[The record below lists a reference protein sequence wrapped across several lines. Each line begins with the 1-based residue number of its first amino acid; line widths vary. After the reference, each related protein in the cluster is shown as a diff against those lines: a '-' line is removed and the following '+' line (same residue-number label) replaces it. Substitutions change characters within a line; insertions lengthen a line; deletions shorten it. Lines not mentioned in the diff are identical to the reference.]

1 VRCNVIRRAIVRV
14 FPAQSRR
21 ADFNEE
27 GRMER
32 DIYDEDHEAFR
43 DVVKEFIKRYVT
55 NEARER
61 WDAAGEVDRETMRA
75 AGESGLIGL
84 SVPEEFGGAGM
95 LQDYRFRAIV
105 NEEVIA
111 AGAGSLAGAFGIQ
124 DDLAIPYLVHMGT
137 QEQKEKWLPGM
148 ATGEI
153 LGALAMSEPG
163 AGSDLRG
170 IKTTAKRVEGGYIV
184 NGAKTF
190 ISSGKTADVIVTFVK
205 TGEGN
210 KADAFSLLLIENGM
224 DGFDHGK
231 KLHKMGFQ
239 GHDTAELSFS
249 DVFVPEENLISGK
262 EGQGFIQLMM
272 NLPLERLSIGIA
284 GAAAAEA
291 ALKWTLAYTKDRE
304 AFGERII
311 DFQNT
316 RFKLAEVATTVDAL
330 WAYMDRA
337 LLAYKDGKLS
347 AVEAAKV
354 KFWATEREWDVI
366 DVCVQLHGGYGYIT
380 EYPIARAFLDAR
392 VHRIYG
398 GTNEI
403 MREIVGRELAKH

>member
-1 VRCNVIRRAIVRV
+1 
-14 FPAQSRR
+14 
-21 ADFNEE
+21 
-27 GRMER
+27 MER

-55 NEARER
+55 NEKREQ
-61 WDAAGEVDRETMRA
+61 WDAAGEIDRETMLA
-75 AGESGLIGL
+75 AGEAGIIGL
-84 SVPEEFGGAGM
+84 SVPDEFGGAGM
-95 LQDYRFRAIV
+95 LQDYRFRAVV
-105 NEEVIA
+105 NEEIIA

-124 DDLAIPYLVHMGT
+124 DDLAVPYLVHMGT
-137 QEQKEKWLPGM
+137 QEQKEKWLPRM
-148 ATGEI
+148 ATGEV

-170 IKTTAKRVEGGYIV
+170 IKTTAKRVEGGYLV

-190 ISSGKTADVIVTFVK
+190 ISSGKTADIIVTFVK

-210 KADAFSLLLIENGM
+210 RPDAFSILIIENGM

-231 KLHKMGFQ
+231 KLHKMGFH

-249 DVFVPEENLISGK
+249 DVFVPEENLIGGQ
-262 EGQGFIQLMM
+262 EGRGFIQLMM
-272 NLPLERLSIGIA
+272 NLPLERLSIA
-284 GAAAAEA
+284 VAAAAA
-291 ALKWTLAYTKDRE
+291 SQAGLQWTLDHTKARE

-316 RFKLAEVATTVDAL
+316 RFQLATVSATVEAL
-330 WAYMDRA
+330 WAYNDRA
-337 LLAYKDGKLS
+337 VKAYGQSKLTPE
-347 AVEAAKV
+347 EAAKY
-354 KFWATEREWDVI
+354 KFWSTEREWEVLDT
-366 DVCVQLHGGYGYIT
+366 CVQLHGGYGYIT

-403 MREIVGRELAKH
+403 MRDIVSRPFAK

>member
-1 VRCNVIRRAIVRV
+1 
-14 FPAQSRR
+14 
-21 ADFNEE
+21 
-27 GRMER
+27 MER

-43 DVVKEFIKRYVT
+43 EVVREFVKRYAT
-55 NEARER
+55 NEKREK
-61 WDAAGEVDRETMRA
+61 WDADGEIDRETMLA

-95 LQDYRFRAIV
+95 LRDYRFRTIV
-105 NEEVIA
+105 NEEVIG

-124 DDLAIPYLVHMGT
+124 DDLAVPYIVHMGT
-137 QEQKEKWLPGM
+137 QAQKEKWLPRM
-148 ATGEI
+148 ATGEV
-153 LGALAMSEPG
+153 LGALAMTEPG

-170 IKTTAKRVEGGYIV
+170 IKTTAKKVDGGYIV

-190 ISSGKTADVIVTFVK
+190 ISSGKTADIVVTFVK
-205 TGEGN
+205 TGEGTRP
-210 KADAFSLLLIENGM
+210 DAFSLLIIENGM
-224 DGFDHGK
+224 AGFDHGK
-231 KLHKMGFQ
+231 KLNKMGSH

-249 DVFVPEENLISGK
+249 DVFVPEENLISGT
-262 EGQGFIQLMM
+262 EGQGFVQLMM

-284 GAAAAEA
+284 AASASQA
-291 ALKWTLAYTKDRE
+291 ALAWTVEYTKSRE

-316 RFKLAEVATTVDAL
+316 RFKLADVATTVDVM
-330 WAYMDRA
+330 WAYLDKA
-337 LLAYKDGKLS
+337 LMAYKEGKLTGE
-347 AVEAAKV
+347 EAAKV
-354 KFWATEREWDVI
+354 KFWTTDREWEILDT
-366 DVCVQLHGGYGYIT
+366 CVQLHGGYGYIT

-403 MREIVGRELAKH
+403 MRDIVSRKIAGKR

>member
-1 VRCNVIRRAIVRV
+1 
-14 FPAQSRR
+14 
-21 ADFNEE
+21 
-27 GRMER
+27 MER

-55 NEARER
+55 NEAREK
-61 WDAAGEVDRETMRA
+61 WDAEGEVDRATMLA
-75 AGESGLIGL
+75 AGEAGIIGL

-105 NEEVIA
+105 SEEVIA

-124 DDLAIPYLVHMGT
+124 DDLAVPYLVHMGT
-137 QEQKEKWLPGM
+137 PEQKQKWLPGM
-148 ATGEI
+148 ATGEV
-153 LGALAMSEPG
+153 LGALAMTEPG

-170 IKTTAKRVEGGYIV
+170 IKTTAKRVEGGYRV

-190 ISSGKTADVIVTFVK
+190 ISSGKTADIMVTFVK

-210 KADAFSLLLIENGM
+210 GPDAFSLLVIENGM
-224 DGFDHGK
+224 EGFDHGK
-231 KLHKMGFQ
+231 KLHKMGFH
-239 GHDTAELSFS
+239 GHDTAELSFT
-249 DVFVPEENLISGK
+249 DVFVPEENLIGGR
-262 EGQGFIQLMM
+262 EGLGFVQLMM
-272 NLPLERLSIGIA
+272 NLPLERLSIGVA
-284 GAAAAEA
+284 GAAAAQA
-291 ALKWTLAYTKDRE
+291 ALDWTVAYTKDRE
-304 AFGERII
+304 AFGQRII

-316 RFKLAEVATTVDAL
+316 RFKLADVATTVDAL
-330 WAYMDRA
+330 WAYVDRA

-347 AVEAAKV
+347 AEEAAKV
-354 KFWATEREWDVI
+354 KFWATEREWEVLDT
-366 DVCVQLHGGYGYIT
+366 CVQLHGGYGYIM

-403 MREIVGRELAKH
+403 MRDIVSRPIAGKR

>member
-1 VRCNVIRRAIVRV
+1 
-14 FPAQSRR
+14 
-21 ADFNEE
+21 
-27 GRMER
+27 MER

-43 DVVKEFIKRYVT
+43 DVVKEFVKRYVT

-61 WDAAGEVDRETMRA
+61 WDAEGEVDRATMLA

-105 NEEVIA
+105 NEEVIL

-124 DDLAIPYLVHMGT
+124 DDLAIPYIVHMGT

-210 KADAFSLLLIENGM
+210 RPRRVQPAAHRER
-224 DGFDHGK
+224 HGRAST
-231 KLHKMGFQ
+231 
-239 GHDTAELSFS
+239 TARSS
-249 DVFVPEENLISGK
+249 
-262 EGQGFIQLMM
+262 
-272 NLPLERLSIGIA
+272 
-284 GAAAAEA
+284 
-291 ALKWTLAYTKDRE
+291 
-304 AFGERII
+304 
-311 DFQNT
+311 T
-316 RFKLAEVATTVDAL
+316 RWASRATTPPSC
-330 WAYMDRA
+330 R
-337 LLAYKDGKLS
+337 S
-347 AVEAAKV
+347 ATSSSPKRTSSAAK
-354 KFWATEREWDVI
+354 R
-366 DVCVQLHGGYGYIT
+366 G
-380 EYPIARAFLDAR
+380 RASSSS
-392 VHRIYG
+392 
-398 GTNEI
+398 
-403 MREIVGRELAKH
+403 

>member
-1 VRCNVIRRAIVRV
+1 
-14 FPAQSRR
+14 
-21 ADFNEE
+21 
-27 GRMER
+27 MER
-32 DIYDEDHEAFR
+32 DIYEEDHEAFR
-43 DVVKEFIKRYVT
+43 DLVKDFVKRHVT
-55 NEARER
+55 NATIEK
-61 WDAAGEVDRETMRA
+61 WDADGEVDRATMRA
-75 AGESGLIGL
+75 AGEAGIIGL

-137 QEQKEKWLPGM
+137 QAQKEKWLPRM
-148 ATGEI
+148 ATGEVI
-153 LGALAMSEPG
+153 GALAMTEPG

-170 IKTTAKRVEGGYIV
+170 IKTTAKKVDGGYIV

-190 ISSGKTADVIVTFVK
+190 ISSGATADLVVTFVK

-210 KADAFSLLLIENGM
+210 RPDAFSLVLLEDGM
-224 DGFDHGK
+224 EGFEHGK

-249 DVFVPEENLISGK
+249 DVFVPDENLIGGVEGK
-262 EGQGFIQLMM
+262 GFVQLMM
-272 NLPLERLSIGIA
+272 NLPLERLSIGVA
-284 GAAAAEA
+284 GAAAAQA
-291 ALKWTLAYTKDRE
+291 ALDWTIAYTKDRE

-311 DFQNT
+311 DFQNS
-316 RFKLAEVATTVDAL
+316 RFQIADMATTVDAL
-330 WAYMDRA
+330 WAYIDRA
-337 LLAYKDGKLS
+337 LRAYSQGKLS
-347 AVEAAKV
+347 AEEAAKV
-354 KFWATEREWDVI
+354 KFWATEREWEVLDAG
-366 DVCVQLHGGYGYIT
+366 VQLHGGYGYIT

-403 MREIVGRELAKH
+403 MREIVGRQIAGKR

>member
-1 VRCNVIRRAIVRV
+1 
-14 FPAQSRR
+14 
-21 ADFNEE
+21 
-27 GRMER
+27 MER

-43 DVVKEFIKRYVT
+43 EVVKEFVKRYAT
-55 NEARER
+55 NEARAK
-61 WDAAGEVDRETMRA
+61 WDADGEIDRATMLA

-95 LQDYRFRAIV
+95 LQDYRFRTIV
-105 NEEVIA
+105 NEEVIG

-124 DDLAIPYLVHMGT
+124 DDLAVPYIVHMGT
-137 QEQKEKWLPGM
+137 QEQKEKWLPRM

-153 LGALAMSEPG
+153 LGALAMTEPG

-170 IKTTAKRVEGGYIV
+170 IKTTAKKVDGGYIV

-190 ISSGKTADVIVTFVK
+190 ISSGKTADIVVTFVK

-210 KADAFSLLLIENGM
+210 KPDAFSLLILENGM
-224 DGFDHGK
+224 EGFDHGK
-231 KLHKMGFQ
+231 KLHKMGSH

-284 GAAAAEA
+284 AGAASLAAYS
-291 ALKWTLAYTKDRE
+291 WTVEYTKSRE

-316 RFKLAEVATTVDAL
+316 RFKLADVATTVDVM
-330 WAYMDRA
+330 WAYLDRA

-354 KFWATEREWDVI
+354 KFWTTEREWEILDT
-366 DVCVQLHGGYGYIT
+366 CVQLHGGYGYIT
-380 EYPIARAFLDAR
+380 EYPIANAFLDAR

-403 MREIVGRELAKH
+403 MRDIVSREIAGKR